1 MAYFIAIVLMFLK
14 VFLMVGIG
22 ILNLL
27 SSDFIDGMCV
37 VALAPAVIII
47 RGSTFHPLASILS
60 INGRYFLFFVLSVS
74 GENLSLQYVNSMIC
88 IVRLGSMSVGMSF
101 WYGS

>member
-27 SSDFIDGMCV
+27 SSAFIDGMCV
-37 VALAPAVIII
+37 VALAPAVIKIK
-47 RGSTFHPLASILS
+47 GVDFSIL
-60 INGRYFLFFVLSVS
+60 
-74 GENLSLQYVNSMIC
+74 
-88 IVRLGSMSVGMSF
+88 
-101 WYGS
+101 